1 MVKGGRQK
9 NKLGFPTVIA
19 VRHPEV
25 TDKYPDDGRLL
36 KSSKALIN
44 FLERTSSD
52 KRRTLYIELS
62 QPQIDYYLKHG
73 EAPGFVA
80 RFPDSYD
87 PFFDAIDFAKK
98 KGWNIVG
105 LDKPKI
111 LLDLLPKQEQAYRSH
126 SLLRLFEDIPPP
138 PQLTLRYAMHN
149 LREKSWAHKLK
160 REKPTAND
168 IVVMHPN
175 HISGFLIESGLKGK
189 NVVWIDKPRSL
200 KIIKASRLNSREK
213 RQLKRR
219 RDQLRE
225 QRRKKIVARKSKP
238 KVK

>member
-1 MVKGGRQK
+1 MVKGRKQK
-9 NKLGFPTVIA
+9 KKKGFPTFIA
-19 VRHPEV
+19 VRHPEA
-25 TDKYPDDGRLL
+25 TDKYPADNRLSR
-36 KSSKALIN
+36 SSKVLID
-44 FLERTSSD
+44 FLKKPFSG
-52 KRRTLYIELS
+52 KRRTLYIELT
-62 QPQIDYYLKHG
+62 QLQIDYYLKHG

-80 RFPDSYD
+80 RFPVSYD
-87 PFFDAIDFAKK
+87 PFFDAIDLAKK
-98 KGWNIVG
+98 KGWKIVG
-105 LDKPKI
+105 LDKPRL
-111 LLDLLPKQEQAYRSH
+111 LLDLLPKQEQVYRRQSVLH
-126 SLLRLFEDIPPP
+126 FFGDAPPP
-138 PQLTLRYAMHN
+138 PQLPLRYAMHN